1 MLTRCWRDDGEM
13 SSVATDTEDSVQD
26 SVQDYRPLVL
36 QSIIHNTHLLLES
49 QTSVSP
55 RQKGKNRSVMQN
67 NSIILSSSNHSVYG
81 RLYN

>member
-1 MLTRCWRDDGEM
+1 MLTRYWRDDGEM
-13 SSVATDTEDSVQD
+13 SSVATDTED